1 MWVDAINSACWV
13 GWLSR
18 AQIAELAGCTL
29 KNMHKQPK
37 TQVLVCGWE
46 RIWYISFT
54 LFSLK
59 VFSSI
64 FRQIFCMMTNYR
76 DGQDCSSRLKNELA
90 NIILWLCVHW
100 GSALGGR
107 WVSSPSGILVVLPQL
122 ERVCSKAWLY
132 LCSSVGRVFFLSILV
147 IKQETELCL
156 NGL

>member
-13 GWLSR
+13 GWLSH

-59 VFSSI
+59 VFNSI

-90 NIILWLCVHW
+90 NIILRLCLGRQMSEFSFWHS
-100 GSALGGR
+100 GSLTTAWKGLFQSLA
-107 WVSSPSGILVVLPQL
+107 VLVQL
-122 ERVCSKAWLY
+122 CWE
-132 LCSSVGRVFFLSILV
+132 VFFSVNFGDKTGNWTLS
-147 IKQETELCL
+147 
-156 NGL
+156 